1 MLLPVEERYGW
12 GVRARGGIP
21 NNDDKPFSSGGVVGE
36 LDIIIYYYF
45 LNKQTLKLSHL
56 LNNNKSTTANS
67 DFRFDHHHHA

>member
-36 LDIIIYYYF
+36 LDISLFTTI
-45 LNKQTLKLSHL
+45 LNKLSHL
-56 LNNNKSTTANS
+56 LNNKSTTANS

>member
-45 LNKQTLKLSHL
+45 K
-56 LNNNKSTTANS
+56 
-67 DFRFDHHHHA
+67 